1 MSLTMTRHHL
11 LTPAAGLMPSQP
23 SKKHHVSTLP
33 MPVPTRKSAPAHH
46 LPRARERDHSPE
58 MLFDMSP
65 AEGADAPI
73 HYRALAAP
81 PPRGT
86 SPAPSVHSTYSSHSY
101 AAKPFPI
108 NTKNRLSLVDASLA
122 PIKTAPVALVHKNP
136 EPFLYAFPTLSP
148 AQRAPQSLPTRGRTS
163 ALRTSAARS
172 QPHTPS
178 PPFGRGPSIRRS
190 EAVPATPPLTS
201 AFRGALAPSEAGSFE
216 EDFDDD
222 ELGPDAF
229 FGSAADH
236 WPAPPDPALSS
247 VRQHELDRGRQRAP
261 KHRRY

>member
-11 LTPAAGLMPSQP
+11 LTPAAGLP
-23 SKKHHVSTLP
+23 SKKHHHTPTLP
-33 MPVPTRKSAPAHH
+33 MAVPTRKSATAHH
-46 LPRARERDHSPE
+46 ATRARERDRSPE

-65 AEGADAPI
+65 ADGADAPI

-81 PPRGT
+81 PPGT
-86 SPAPSVHSTYSSHSY
+86 SPAPSTHSTYSSHSY
-101 AAKPFPI
+101 AAQPFPI

-122 PIKTAPVALVHKNP
+122 PIKTAPVPLNMQQKP

-148 AQRAPQSLPTRGRTS
+148 AQRAPQSLPTRGRPL
-163 ALRTSAARS
+163 ALRSDAART

-178 PPFGRGPSIRRS
+178 PPFGRGPSVRRS
-190 EAVPATPPLTS
+190 EVIPATPPLTG
-201 AFRGALAPSEAGSFE
+201 AFRGALAPSDAGSFE
-216 EDFDDD
+216 EDFDED

-236 WPAPPDPALSS
+236 WPTPPNPGS
-247 VRQHELDRGRQRAP
+247 VKQHELDRGRQRVP
-261 KHRRY
+261 KHHRY

>member
-1 MSLTMTRHHL
+1 MTRHHL
-11 LTPAAGLMPSQP
+11 LTPAAGLMPTQP
-23 SKKHHVSTLP
+23 SKKHHMNTLP

-46 LPRARERDHSPE
+46 LPRARDRDRSPE

-81 PPRGT
+81 PPTGV
-86 SPAPSVHSTYSSHSY
+86 SPAPSMHSTYSSHSHV
-101 AAKPFPI
+101 AQPFPI

-122 PIKTAPVALVHKNP
+122 PIKTAPVPFNVHQQH

-148 AQRAPQSLPTRGRTS
+148 AQRAPQSLPTRGRPL
-163 ALRTSAARS
+163 ALRTSSVRT

-178 PPFGRGPSIRRS
+178 PPFGRGPSIRRP
-190 EAVPATPPLTS
+190 ETVPATPPLTG
-201 AFRGALAPSEAGSFE
+201 AFRGALAPSEDGSL
-216 EDFDDD
+216 EDDLDED

-229 FGSAADH
+229 FGSGVDH

-247 VRQHELDRGRQRAP
+247 SAKQYELNRGRERAP